1 MFEQTFPD
9 ARVETRK
16 PAAVAASLVFQ
27 SIAMGGLLLIPL
39 LHPELLPVTRP
50 EQPAIWMIHHT
61 APEPPAPEVAV
72 RSSRRSKKPAVS
84 TFALPKNSAARRP
97 RNSRSL

>member
-72 RSSRRSKKPAVS
+72 RLILNTTKPEVVDFKHFTISKKV
-84 TFALPKNSAARRP
+84 
-97 RNSRSL
+97 